1 MRHIESRLDGPLV
14 GWSRWARHK
23 PPAEPLRAL
32 LQMIPLM
39 QVEVVNAAPDC
50 LLWKKNS
57 VGITAKV
64 PGLYRLAIA
73 FFLAQVRC
81 MPSKCISHSR
91 YPNFSPPHM

>member
-1 MRHIESRLDGPLV
+1 
-14 GWSRWARHK
+14 
-23 PPAEPLRAL
+23 
-32 LQMIPLM
+32 M

-81 MPSKCISHSR
+81 MPSRCAYSLVGA
-91 YPNFSPPHM
+91 